1 MISFPLLWISILPAI
16 MGGYV
21 PPGPR
26 FRCPNEPKYIYPCAC
41 ARGSDRGLYI
51 RCENTNLASLSLAFS
66 NLGNEGA
73 PIEELVLYKC
83 NIGKR
88 VAFHWELLKL
98 DPRSWWWCRIVGRW
112 FEGRFYGPALYPLDV
127 RVLKFVD
134 TPLRLIEE
142 HSFLGVNRTL
152 QELHVINS
160 ILEKFPHEALQ
171 ILGNLSILS
180 ITGHRISTLPANSFA
195 ESAAAAKI
203 EKLEISNGTCR
214 YLFLSRK
221 YAFPESRILLHP
233 AIFLSSVGT
242 LSSLPVEALAP
253 LKKLKRLDMHG
264 NKIKELKRN
273 QFKGLR
279 DTEYLDLSHNLI
291 SKLDGS
297 HLADLTKMGWCNMS
311 HNAIADLKR

>member
-1 MISFPLLWISILPAI
+1 M
-16 MGGYV
+16 
-21 PPGPR
+21 
-26 FRCPNEPKYIYPCAC
+26 
-41 ARGSDRGLYI
+41 
-51 RCENTNLASLSLAFS
+51 
-66 NLGNEGA
+66 
-73 PIEELVLYKC
+73 
-83 NIGKR
+83 
-88 VAFHWELLKL
+88 
-98 DPRSWWWCRIVGRW
+98 
-112 FEGRFYGPALYPLDV
+112 
-127 RVLKFVD
+127 LKFVD
-134 TPLRLIEE
+134 TPLKLIEE

-180 ITGHRISTLPANSFA
+180 IAGHRISTLPANSFA

-203 EKLEISNGTCR
+203 EKLEISNGT
-214 YLFLSRK
+214 FFFFGN
-221 YAFPESRILLHP
+221 AFPESSR
-233 AIFLSSVGT
+233 AITQPFSFSFVGT
-242 LSSLPVEALAP
+242 LSSLPVEAFAP
-253 LKKLKRLDMHG
+253 LKKLKRLDLHG